1 MTLKVDNQ
9 KQNIW
14 ETDADKVKSKIE
26 KSKH

>member
-1 MTLKVDNQ
+1 MILNINNQ

-14 ETDADKVKSKIE
+14 ETDAGKMKSKIE